1 MKYCNKTYFCFVIML
16 RIFLVS
22 SHFSAI
28 LQSIYASST
37 KKEGDIDVLMIDYP
51 PQKKALSLLI
61 LNTDFIHKWDL
72 KLNYAPEL
80 TDETNMRPSLKKRLT
95 RKAKQLPVL
104 KGIYDKM
111 LSKHMLKFYAD
122 FETRIKKDLSGFN
135 IDSVQLNLLTKTGL
149 NDVLF
154 KLYPSAEVN
163 YFEHGIGDY
172 MYYAQNK
179 IKNGNLF
186 CLFPNEF
193 AAYLKSINSPN
204 ANRINGFVN
213 GSLFYDAIQN
223 LEKNNIISNEQ
234 ELIKLGNSK
243 LVFILIESV
252 EIYEVPSNFW
262 QDCIQLYLSKIDV
275 PEDYTYVLKPHP
287 LQSFEAIEAIENYFK
302 EINLKY
308 ILLGNSKFI
317 NVGAELIFYFFA
329 KQTKYV
335 FSLFSSSVYYFT
347 KLYPSAEIKYY
358 HGYKLFEKYTKN
370 SPKQFTDI
378 YKGLEPIITNVLAKD
393 CLEL

>member
-1 MKYCNKTYFCFVIML
+1 ML

-37 KKEGDIDVLMIDYP
+37 KKEGDVDILMIDYP
-51 PQKKALSLLI
+51 PQKKALSQLI
-61 LNTDFIHKWDL
+61 LNTNYIHKWDL

-95 RKAKQLPVL
+95 RKAKRLPVL
-104 KGIYDKM
+104 KGIYDNM
-111 LSKHMLKFYAD
+111 LSKHMIKFYAD
-122 FETRIKKDLSGFN
+122 FETKIKSDLSSFN
-135 IDSVQLNLLTKTGL
+135 AGAVQLNLLTKTGL

-154 KLYPSAEVN
+154 KLYPQAEIN

-186 CLFPNEF
+186 CLFPTEF
-193 AAYLKSINSPN
+193 ASYLKSINSPN
-204 ANRINGFVN
+204 ANKISGFLEDN
-213 GSLFYDAIQN
+213 LFYNAIQT
-223 LEKNNIISNEQ
+223 LEKNKVISNEKD
-234 ELIKLGNSK
+234 LLNLTDKK

-262 QDCIQLYLSKIDV
+262 QDCIELYLSKIDV
-275 PEDYTYVLKPHP
+275 PEDYTYILKPHP
-287 LQSFEAIEAIENYFK
+287 LQSFEAIAAIENYFK
-302 EINLKY
+302 ERNLKH

-347 KLYPSAEIKYY
+347 KLYPSADIKCY
-358 HGYKLFEKYTKN
+358 HGYKLFEQYTKN

>member
-1 MKYCNKTYFCFVIML
+1 ML

-22 SHFSAI
+22 SHLSAI
-28 LQSIYASST
+28 LQSIYAAST
-37 KKEGDIDVLMIDYP
+37 KKEGDTDVLMIDYP
-51 PQKKALSLLI
+51 PKKTALTQLI
-61 LNTDFIHKWDL
+61 LDTKFIHNWDVQ
-72 KLNYAPEL
+72 LNYAPEL
-80 TDETNMRPSLKKRLT
+80 RDETNMKPSLKKRLT
-95 RKAKQLPVL
+95 RKAKQLPLL

-111 LSKHMLKFYAD
+111 LSNHMIKFYAD
-122 FETRIKKDLSGFN
+122 FEKRITEDLSKVN
-135 IDSVQLNLLTKTGL
+135 SESVQLNMLTKTGL
-149 NDVLF
+149 NEVLH
-154 KLYPSAEVN
+154 KIYPHAEIN

-172 MYYAQNK
+172 MYYAQNE
-179 IKNGNLF
+179 IQAGNLF
-186 CLFPNEF
+186 CLFAEEF
-193 AAYLKSINSPN
+193 QAYLKSINSPN
-204 ANRINGFVN
+204 ENKINGFIH
-213 GSLFYDAIQN
+213 GDLFYKAVQN
-223 LEKNNIISNEQ
+223 LEKNNVISNEK
-234 ELIKLGNSK
+234 ELQQLSGAK

-287 LQSFEAIEAIENYFK
+287 LQSFEAINAIESYFK
-302 EINLKY
+302 QRGLKY

-329 KQTKYV
+329 KQTKFV

-347 KLYPSAEIKYY
+347 KLYPSNEIKYY
-358 HGYKLFEKYTKN
+358 HGYKLFEQYTKK

-393 CLEL
+393 CLELS